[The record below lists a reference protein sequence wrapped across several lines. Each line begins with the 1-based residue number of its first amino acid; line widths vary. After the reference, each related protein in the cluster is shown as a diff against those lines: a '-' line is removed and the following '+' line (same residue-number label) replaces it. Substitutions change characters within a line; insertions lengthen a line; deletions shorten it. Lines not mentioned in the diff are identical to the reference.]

1 MGTIINEDAIVYN
14 FDGNND
20 SLERNQK
27 EQEYL
32 EYIKQHIGLVKRAF
46 VMYFA
51 PLYIKNNISTLI
63 SDEELHQAIFDLAK
77 IINTHDASKF
87 GDAEF
92 DGYRAKYYPT
102 TKELAGDDAYKGAV
116 EERYAECWKHHYT
129 TNDHHPKYWVNQD
142 SKIAR
147 DMSLRAIVE
156 MICDWEAMGM
166 KFNSDTIKWYESDDS
181 KDERE
186 SMSTRTKQIV
196 EDLLYNVLHK

>member
-1 MGTIINEDAIVYN
+1 MGNIINEDAIVYN

-20 SLERNQK
+20 SLERNKK

-32 EYIKQHIGLVKRAF
+32 DYINEHIKLVKKAF
-46 VMYFA
+46 VLYFA
-51 PLYIKNNISTLI
+51 PLMKINNVSTLI
-63 SDEELHQAIFDLAK
+63 SDQELRQAIVDLAK
-77 IINTHDASKF
+77 IIDTHDASKF

-116 EERYAECWKHHYT
+116 DERYEECWKHHYQ
-129 TNDHHPKYWVNQD
+129 TNDHHPKYWVNPD
-142 SKIAR
+142 SGIAR

-156 MICDWEAMGM
+156 MICDWEAMSL
-166 KFNSDTIKWYESDDS
+166 KFGNDCIKWYESEDS

-186 SMSTRTKQIV
+186 CMSSKTKQIV